1 MSEPDPLRT
10 KRLGLGG
17 ILLITG
23 AVLVAGTV
31 FVAPAIGPVDGTA
44 MTTELTTSPI
54 PDPTSGAGT
63 TSSAGAARSV
73 DPAPS
78 PVGQAGSLV
87 PVYWV
92 GETGGVDR
100 LFREFRRSP
109 AGASG
114 DAISDAVHLM
124 TSEDPLDPDYRSPW
138 SPASEVSSSIS
149 TDNVITLDIS
159 SDAFDGQLGEEDAL
173 LAVQQLIYTATAAAS
188 DAGLIRG
195 GESSSV
201 IVLVDAT
208 ADYRA
213 FGSVDLGGE
222 WSRDAAVLAP
232 VWIIDPQEGVGLDAG
247 ALTVH
252 GVAWAPLTTAT
263 WSILPLKK
271 GRPDP
276 GRPVGEGV
284 VGIGGDG
291 AAGTY
296 SFSVELPPGRYQ
308 ITVSVPFEGRAAADS
323 STVVVG

>member
-17 ILLITG
+17 ILLVTG
-23 AVLVAGTV
+23 AVLVAGAV
-31 FVAPAIGPVDGTA
+31 FVAPAVGPLDGTA
-44 MTTELTTSPI
+44 VTTDLTAA
-54 PDPTSGAGT
+54 PTPEPTIGSGT
-63 TSSAGAARSV
+63 TSSAGATRTADTASS
-73 DPAPS
+73 PAGETGP
-78 PVGQAGSLV
+78 LV

-92 GETGGVDR
+92 GESGGVER

-159 SDAFDGQLGEEDAL
+159 ADAFDGQLGEDEAL

-195 GESSSV
+195 GEASSV

-208 ADYRA
+208 AGYRA

-222 WSRDAAVLAP
+222 WSRDASVLAP

-247 ALTVH
+247 TLTVH
-252 GVAWAPLTTAT
+252 GVVWAPRSSAT
-263 WSILPLKK
+263 WSILPLQR

-276 GRPVGEGV
+276 GRPVSEGV
-284 VGIGGDG
+284 VGIGGDD

-296 SFSVELPPGRYQ
+296 SFSVDLPPGRYE
-308 ITVSVPFEGRAAADS
+308 ITVSVPFEGRVAADS